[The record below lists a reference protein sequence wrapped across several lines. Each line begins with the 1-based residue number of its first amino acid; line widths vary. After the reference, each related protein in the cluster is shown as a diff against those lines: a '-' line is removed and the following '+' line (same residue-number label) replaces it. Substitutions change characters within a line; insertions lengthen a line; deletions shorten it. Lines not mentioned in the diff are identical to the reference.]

1 MPMGKAVLLACVLL
15 ALNVPAR
22 AQDRATVQ
30 TLNEGL
36 MTAFNKAG
44 AAGVGAFYTQDA
56 ILLPEGSPIVK
67 GNAAVEAYWKAAAKT
82 AGEMVLDTVTI
93 TSLGPDAA
101 SDIGTWRL
109 KTKARKPHKMSGKYL
124 VIL

>member
-1 MPMGKAVLLACVLL
+1 MERVLSFTCAFM
-15 ALNVPAR
+15 AFSVPAL
-22 AQDRATVQ
+22 AQDQATVG

-101 SDIGTWRL
+101 SDIGTWR
-109 KTKARKPHKMSGKYL
+109 
-124 VIL
+124 